1 MNTHVSRRR
10 FLAGST
16 SLGAF
21 AVTVSKT
28 PKLLAADS
36 MMAGGM
42 PPVLKIDKKGHAIL
56 CVPVPDMGQGMIT
69 GAAQLVAEEMDIA
82 LEHVRVEL
90 MPFVGTFDDKG
101 AAQFGKLH
109 QGTGG
114 SLAMAEVWMPLRQ
127 TAAYARSL
135 LVDAAARQMK
145 ADKADLTTKGARVIN
160 KKTGT
165 QITYA
170 KLVDKVQAT
179 AEPDLA
185 TVALKPAAERS
196 VIGYDRRNV
205 AGPDIVTGKPI
216 YGIDQEAPGMLH
228 VAIRRCPHLR
238 GGLVRH
244 NGAALRDRPGVV
256 DIVEMPRLPND
267 PKERRLVAAGVAVV
281 ANSYWAARKAAN
293 LLEVEWDGAYA
304 LETDSQHFMTIGMEA
319 IASADMTETVRD
331 GDITAA
337 LSRSSKTLEATYS
350 HPNWAHTCME
360 PHSCVADVKADSA
373 EIWVGHQFM
382 DVAINAAAE
391 ATGLKAQNIKANF
404 YRIGTG
410 FGRKFEKDFIQ
421 EACFLSKKLG
431 RPVKV
436 TWSRE
441 DEMEQDF
448 FNHMAFYKLRGGLD
462 ADGKLD
468 AMHVRVAADGNFSS
482 ASREIPCGL
491 VDNYLGE
498 WMLLPTAISTGAWR
512 GPGSNVR
519 AWVTLSFLDEMAEAA
534 GVDPLDFLLTLFR
547 SKATVEMKNWPNLT
561 LDLSRHVAALEKVAA
576 ESGYRGTLP
585 AGHGRGIAV
594 FQTHHSLCAHVVEVA
609 MKGEKDFRV
618 VKVTSAIDCGLAVNP
633 LGIRAQVESGIID
646 GLCAAKYGNMVFE
659 KGVPVTNNFD
669 TYRKLRM
676 AEAPEEINI
685 HILDHGDDAPR
696 GTGETSLPPFIPAL
710 TSAIYRAS
718 GKRIRRLPISESL

>member
-10 FLAGST
+10 FLQASA

-21 AVTVSKT
+21 SVIVSKT
-28 PKLLAADS
+28 PSLLASDTL
-36 MMAGGM
+36 MGGSM
-42 PPVLKIDKKGHAIL
+42 PPVLKVDANGYAVL
-56 CVPVPDMGQGMIT
+56 CVPVPDMGQGMLT
-69 GAAQLVAEEMDIA
+69 GAAQLVAEELDIA

-90 MPFVGTFDDKG
+90 MSFVGSINDEGK
-101 AAQFGKLH
+101 AQFGKLH

-135 LVDAAARQMK
+135 LIDAAAREMK

-160 KKTGT
+160 AKTGT

-170 KLVDKVQAT
+170 KLVDKVQAA
-179 AEPDLA
+179 AEPNLEE
-185 TVALKPAAERS
+185 VALKPAAERR
-196 VIGYDRRNV
+196 VIGRDRRNV
-205 AGPDIVTGKPI
+205 ASSDIVTGKPI
-216 YGIDQEAPGMLH
+216 YGIDQDVPGMLH

-238 GGLVRH
+238 GGLVSH
-244 NGAALRDRPGVV
+244 NGKTLRGKPGIV
-256 DIVEMPRLPND
+256 DVIDMPRLPAD

-281 ANSYWAARKAAN
+281 ANSYWTARKAAN
-293 LLEVEWDGAYA
+293 ALEIEWDGSYA
-304 LETDSQHFMTIGMEA
+304 MNTDSAHFMKIGMEA
-319 IASADMTETVRD
+319 LDSASMTETVRD
-331 GDITAA
+331 GDIEGA
-337 LSRSSKTLEATYS
+337 LSRASKTLEATYS

-382 DVAINAAAE
+382 DVAINAASE
-391 ATGLKAQNIKANF
+391 ATNIPAGNIKANF

-421 EACFLSKKLG
+421 EACFLSQKLG
-431 RPVKV
+431 KPVKV

-448 FNHMAFYKLRGGLD
+448 YNHMAFYKLRGGLD
-462 ADGKLD
+462 ASGKMNAL
-468 AMHVRVAADGNFSS
+468 HIRVAADGRFSS
-482 ASREIPCGL
+482 ATQEIPCGL

-498 WMLLPTAISTGAWR
+498 WLLLPTALSTGAWR

-519 AWVTLSFLDEMAEAA
+519 SWVTQSFIDELAEAA
-534 GVDPLDFLLTLFR
+534 GQDTLDFMLALFR

-561 LDLSRHVAALEKVAA
+561 LDLSRHVAALEKVAE
-576 ESGYRGTLP
+576 ESGYRNVLP

-685 HILDHGDDAPR
+685 HILDHGDDTPR

-710 TSAIYRAS
+710 TNAIYRAS
-718 GKRIRRLPISESL
+718 GKRIRRLPIVESL